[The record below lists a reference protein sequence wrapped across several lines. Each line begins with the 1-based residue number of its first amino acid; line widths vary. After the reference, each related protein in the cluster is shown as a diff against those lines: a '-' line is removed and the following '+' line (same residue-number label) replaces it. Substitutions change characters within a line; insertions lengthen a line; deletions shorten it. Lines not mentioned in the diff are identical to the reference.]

1 MEHYA
6 SGDEVLLINSIEKE
20 EENADESDTVQQ
32 IKKLLETRVRPAVVI
47 KWSSIMFIQTE
58 DTPNPLTIKFLPGK
72 QVMKSGTADFRKKEL
87 SENSPLASRLF
98 EVEGVD
104 GVFLGSDFISVTKKK
119 DEEWFSL
126 KPSILGKIME
136 HYASGDEVLLIN
148 SIEKEE
154 ENADESDTVQQI
166 KKLLET
172 RVRPAVV
179 IKWSSIMFIQTEDTP
194 NPLTIKFLPGK
205 QVMKSGTADFRK
217 KELSENSPLASRL
230 FEVEGVDGVFLGSD
244 FISVTKKKD
253 EEWFSLKPSILGKIM
268 EHYASGDEVLI
279 LNSIEKEEDNAD
291 ESDTV
296 QQIKKLLET
305 RVRTAVAMDGGDIQ
319 FESFEDGIV
328 TLLMKGACSGCP
340 SSTATLKM
348 GIENML
354 RHYIP
359 EVQEVRA
366 SGM

>member
-1 MEHYA
+1 
-6 SGDEVLLINSIEKE
+6 
-20 EENADESDTVQQ
+20 
-32 IKKLLETRVRPAVVI
+32 
-47 KWSSIMFIQTE
+47 MFIQTE
-58 DTPNPLTIKFLPGK
+58 DTPNPMTIKFLPGK
-72 QVMKSGTADFRKKEL
+72 EVMKTGTADFKNNEL
-87 SENSPLASRLF
+87 AVNSPLASRLF

-119 DEEWFSL
+119 EEEWFSL

-136 HYASGDEVLLIN
+136 HYASGDDVIKLDKNEKSVPD
-148 SIEKEE
+148 IE
-154 ENADESDTVQQI
+154 DSDTVQQI

-172 RVRPAVV
+172 RVRP
-179 IKWSSIMFIQTEDTP
+179 
-194 NPLTIKFLPGK
+194 
-205 QVMKSGTADFRK
+205 
-217 KELSENSPLASRL
+217 
-230 FEVEGVDGVFLGSD
+230 
-244 FISVTKKKD
+244 
-253 EEWFSLKPSILGKIM
+253 
-268 EHYASGDEVLI
+268 
-279 LNSIEKEEDNAD
+279 
-291 ESDTV
+291 
-296 QQIKKLLET
+296 
-305 RVRTAVAMDGGDIQ
+305 AVAMDGGDIQ

>member
-1 MEHYA
+1 MGYY
-6 SGDEVLLINSIEKE
+6 N
-20 EENADESDTVQQ
+20 
-32 IKKLLETRVRPAVVI
+32 
-47 KWSSIMFIQTE
+47 WSTFMFIQTE

-72 QVMKSGTADFRKKEL
+72 EVMKSGTADFKNKDL
-87 SENSPLASRLF
+87 SGNSPLASRLF
-98 EVEGVD
+98 DVEGID

-126 KPSILGKIME
+126 KPSVLGKIME
-136 HYASGDEVLLIN
+136 HYASGEAVLLVN
-148 SIEKEE
+148 SSDESNEDI
-154 ENADESDTVQQI
+154 DESDTVQQI

-172 RVRPAVV
+172 RVRP
-179 IKWSSIMFIQTEDTP
+179 
-194 NPLTIKFLPGK
+194 
-205 QVMKSGTADFRK
+205 
-217 KELSENSPLASRL
+217 
-230 FEVEGVDGVFLGSD
+230 
-244 FISVTKKKD
+244 
-253 EEWFSLKPSILGKIM
+253 
-268 EHYASGDEVLI
+268 
-279 LNSIEKEEDNAD
+279 
-291 ESDTV
+291 
-296 QQIKKLLET
+296 
-305 RVRTAVAMDGGDIQ
+305 AVAMDGGDIQ

>member
-1 MEHYA
+1 
-6 SGDEVLLINSIEKE
+6 
-20 EENADESDTVQQ
+20 
-32 IKKLLETRVRPAVVI
+32 
-47 KWSSIMFIQTE
+47 MFIQTE

-72 QVMKSGTADFRKKEL
+72 EVMKTGTADFKNNEL
-87 SENSPLASRLF
+87 AVNSPLALRLF
-98 EVEGVD
+98 EVDGVD

-119 DEEWFSL
+119 EEEWFSL

-136 HYASGDEVLLIN
+136 HYASGEVVLKLN
-148 SIEKEE
+148 QNEKSVSEIE
-154 ENADESDTVQQI
+154 DSDTVQQI

-172 RVRPAVV
+172 RVRP
-179 IKWSSIMFIQTEDTP
+179 
-194 NPLTIKFLPGK
+194 
-205 QVMKSGTADFRK
+205 
-217 KELSENSPLASRL
+217 
-230 FEVEGVDGVFLGSD
+230 
-244 FISVTKKKD
+244 
-253 EEWFSLKPSILGKIM
+253 
-268 EHYASGDEVLI
+268 
-279 LNSIEKEEDNAD
+279 
-291 ESDTV
+291 
-296 QQIKKLLET
+296 
-305 RVRTAVAMDGGDIQ
+305 AVAMDGGDIQ